1 MFGKFTLSFIL
12 TSSFAFACEIAQPD
26 QFSLSTST
34 TEKQVSAYTIKGVLQ
49 EIPDF
54 RAFNCQ
60 KTAMG
65 QKFLMVAF
73 GPQNLEFS
81 DRVGIFNFSQE
92 YRDSGCFIENTP
104 FKKNQTFSDR
114 FSYLKEKWNYIQSC
128 YQVEL
133 EEEGP
138 MALNMPEVQPGCK
151 YERIGKQKM
160 RFNGGFC
167 YVKPNIASSYI
178 VKLRLREECKS
189 NEGLS
194 KLNVKISDVEAMLN
208 FYSSG
213 DASGQSIDLTAIS
226 TFPIRL
232 TVNPNDK
239 LVKPS
244 EDFGVNTPLFP
255 SQYTI
260 PEIHLGTPEGKDVG
274 SGRIQIRLP
283 YWVENT
289 CSRKCDSVTGQCQS
303 ACDYAQPMVGNVEYF
318 ELESGKKPAF
328 LTSWFEGGVGQP
340 SFQGEIYGT
349 GFEIPNSLME
359 VGKTYRYVV
368 SFNDPKFDFEKFKN
382 RVGGRLTRFEQR
394 IGEIGRS
401 QIRPIPET
409 PSIGSLA
416 AIPYIETIQGVNFL
430 ADSMSSIDRAVDSL
444 RAYLAFK
451 LWPPYFDNI
460 CSEDGKNCHGIRD
473 DYLTLTMDFKVKS
486 FNEEEKTYSY
496 EIMNVSKSS
505 KLGGN
510 YKKENP
516 AMPFIKCPF

>member
-1 MFGKFTLSFIL
+1 MFGKFILSFIL
-12 TSSFAFACEIAQPD
+12 TSTFAFACEISLPN

-34 TEKQVSAYTIKGVLQ
+34 TEKQVSAYSINGVLQ
-49 EIPDF
+49 EMPNF

-60 KTAMG
+60 KLAMG
-65 QKFLMVAF
+65 SKHLMIAF

-92 YRDSGCFIENTP
+92 YRDSGCFIENSP
-104 FKKNQTFSDR
+104 FKTNQSFSDR
-114 FSYLKEKWNYIQSC
+114 FSYLKEKWKYIKSC

-138 MALNMPEVQPGCK
+138 MALNMPEVQPGCT

-167 YVKPNIASSYI
+167 YVKPNVGSSYLVNLR
-178 VKLRLREECKS
+178 VKEECKS
-189 NEGLS
+189 NEGLA
-194 KLNVKISDVEAMLN
+194 KLGITISDVEGMLN

-213 DASGQSIDLTAIS
+213 DASGESIDLTAIS

-239 LVKPS
+239 LVRAS
-244 EDFGVNTPLFP
+244 EDFGVLTPQFP
-255 SQYTI
+255 SNYSI

-289 CSRKCDSVTGQCQS
+289 CSKKCDAQTGQCQS

-318 ELESGKKPAF
+318 ELEAGKKPAF
-328 LTSWFEGGVGQP
+328 LTSWYEGGVSQP
-340 SFQGEIYGT
+340 NYQGEIFGT
-349 GFEIPNSLME
+349 GFEIPKSLME
-359 VGKTYRYVV
+359 VGKTYRYSV

-382 RVGGRLTRFEQR
+382 RVAGRLTRFEQR

-401 QIRPIPET
+401 QIRPLPET
-409 PSIGSLA
+409 PIIGEFA
-416 AIPYIETIQGVNFL
+416 QIPFIETIQGVNFL
-430 ADSMSSIDRAVDSL
+430 QDSMTSIDRAVQSL
-444 RAYLAFK
+444 RAYLSFK
-451 LWPPYFDNI
+451 LWPPYYDSI
-460 CSEDGKNCHGIRD
+460 CSVDGKNCQGIRD
-473 DYLTLTMDFKVKS
+473 DYLTLTMDFKVS
-486 FNEEEKTYSY
+486 AFNEEERRYTY
-496 EIMNVSKSS
+496 EILKVSKTST
-505 KLGGN
+505 LGQS
-510 YKKENP
+510 YVKDAP